1 MASKLLVT
9 NAGLAALVNA
19 QQTGTLPITL
29 SSVQFGSGKYT
40 PTADQTQ
47 LQSSFKTLNTI
58 AGGAVGDNVIHITV
72 SDVSEDDYDVYE
84 FGVFT
89 SDNVLFAVYSQDTP
103 IISKAAGSQALLA
116 IDIVVADAGETDI
129 TVTGGTNFTNPPGT
143 TEQAGVVKLA
153 TAEETKIGTESSKVV
168 TPAGLNEALK
178 EAASKLNDKSISTA
192 KLADGAVTEQKLA
205 DGAVTEQKLAD
216 GAVTE
221 QKLADGAVGYGKIKS
236 EALASKA
243 DLEEGTS
250 NKIVSASVLKERL
263 DDLSQILCP
272 RGVCQCFLL
281 KEAPEGWLVMDGSRI
296 DYDDAPE
303 LVELLWGFPVTEGD
317 KSTYATLP
325 NMNGRVFQGT
335 TTVADV
341 CKYLE
346 ESLPNIGGSI
356 YFRNGVT
363 ERTLWTFLGGSFKD
377 NGITDNMTQSAQMG
391 QLTEVH
397 ASKVS
402 FSALDSSSIY
412 SGSSLQPKSL
422 QVLACI
428 RT

>member
-1 MASKLLVT
+1 MASKMLVT

-19 QQTGTLPITL
+19 QQNGTLPITL

-47 LQSSFKTLNTI
+47 LQSSFKTLNSI

-89 SDNVLFAVYSQDTP
+89 SDSVLFAVYSQDTP

-153 TAEETKIGTESSKVV
+153 TAEETKTGTESSKVV

-205 DGAVTEQKLAD
+205 DGAV
-216 GAVTE
+216 
-221 QKLADGAVGYGKIKS
+221 GYGKIKG

-263 DDLSQILCP
+263 DELSQILCP

-296 DYDDAPE
+296 DHEDAPE
-303 LVELLWGFPVTEGD
+303 LVELLWEFPVTEGD

-346 ESLPNIGGSI
+346 ESLPNITGDSDNGGESSLS
-356 YFRNGVT
+356 YSPNGVFYSRIVAEGEAMSYRPEGNT
-363 ERTLWTFLGGSFKD
+363 NIEVICLDASRVSNIYNGSK
-377 NGITDNMTQSAQMG
+377 M
-391 QLTEVH
+391 
-397 ASKVS
+397 
-402 FSALDSSSIY
+402 
-412 SGSSLQPKSL
+412 QPKAL
-422 QVLACI
+422 TVLPCI
-428 RT
+428 RF

>member
-1 MASKLLVT
+1 MASKMLVT

-19 QQTGTLPITL
+19 QQSGTLPITL

-58 AGGAVGDNVIHITV
+58 AGGAIGDNVIHITV

-129 TVTGGTNFTNPPGT
+129 TVSGGTTFANPPAT
-143 TEQAGVVKLA
+143 TDTAGVVKLA
-153 TAEETKIGTESSKVV
+153 TAAETKTGTEASKSV

-178 EAASKLNDKSISTA
+178 EAAAKLNDKSITTA
-192 KLADGAVTEQKLA
+192 KLADGAVTEP
-205 DGAVTEQKLAD
+205 
-216 GAVTE
+216 
-221 QKLADGAVGYGKIKS
+221 KLADGAVGYAKIKS
-236 EALASKA
+236 SALASKE
-243 DLEEGTS
+243 DLEAGTS
-250 NKIVSASVLKERL
+250 NKIVSASVLKQRL

-272 RGVCQCFLL
+272 RGSCQCFLR

-296 DYDDAPE
+296 DHDDAPE
-303 LVELLWGFPVTEGD
+303 LVELLWGFDLTKGD
-317 KSTYATLP
+317 SSTYAVLP
-325 NMNGRVFQGT
+325 DMNGRVFQGT

-341 CKYLE
+341 CKALE
-346 ESLPNIGGSI
+346 ASLPNIKGGFSVAGLTSSKVATI
-356 YFRNGVT
+356 TGAFYTTSNSADIGCSNG
-363 ERTLWTFLGGSFKD
+363 ENPCLNLHID
-377 NGITDNMTQSAQMG
+377 
-391 QLTEVH
+391 
-397 ASKVS
+397 ASKS
-402 FSALDSSSIY
+402 SATYIEN
-412 SGSSLQPKSL
+412 GKLQAPAL
-422 QVLACI
+422 QVLPCI
-428 RT
+428 RI